1 MLTTAFLWTM
11 AVFWLSAMVAG
22 FKHEASPPATLVGMR
37 ALFTAWPLACLLG
50 GPGA

>member
-11 AVFWLSAMVAG
+11 AAFWLSALVIG
-22 FKHEASPPATLVGMR
+22 FKDEAGQPTTLVGMR